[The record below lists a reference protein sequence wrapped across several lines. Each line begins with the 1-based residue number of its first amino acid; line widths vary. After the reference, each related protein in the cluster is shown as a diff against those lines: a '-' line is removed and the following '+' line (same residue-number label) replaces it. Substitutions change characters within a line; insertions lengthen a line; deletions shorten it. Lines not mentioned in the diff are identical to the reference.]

1 MCPKGIIKKHVHR
14 NTDCTGL
21 VCKHKKMYMDVYT
34 ALGSF
39 EFVTLHIGRVLHVH
53 VHMRIRMADQNKSIK
68 FETGQIYHQY
78 SK

>member
-1 MCPKGIIKKHVHR
+1 MVLKNVSVEI
-14 NTDCTGL
+14 L
-21 VCKHKKMYMDVYT
+21 VAVIAKVWYANISRQTYMDVYT

-53 VHMRIRMADQNKSIK
+53 IRMRIRTADQNKSIK
-68 FETGQIYHQY
+68 FETGQVYHQY